1 MGAFSLKSSYLGLR
15 KHCYSTIQK
24 DRKGGIYAEVEHGK
38 ASGEIYN
45 VYADGT
51 VLVKIDK
58 KLYSTKGYNGTLV
71 SHIRYYGKA
80 RMKQYYEREVY

>member
-1 MGAFSLKSSYLGLR
+1 MSKFYVLR
-15 KHCYSTIQK
+15 RHCYSTIQK
-24 DRKGGIYAEVEHGK
+24 DRKGRIYAEVEHG
-38 ASGEIYN
+38 STGDVEVFN

-58 KLYSTKGYNGTLV
+58 KLYSTKTYNGALV

-80 RMKQYYEREVY
+80 RMKQYYAQV

>member
-1 MGAFSLKSSYLGLR
+1 MGAFYLKPAVLR
-15 KHCYSTIQK
+15 RHCYATIQK
-24 DRKGGIYAEVEHGK
+24 DRKGHVYAEVKHG
-38 ASGEIYN
+38 STGDVEVFN

-58 KLYSTKGYNGTLV
+58 KLYSTKGYHGTLV

-80 RMKQYYEREVY
+80 RMKQYYAQV